1 MICPLH
7 FVRPGAKYPSCGSAS
22 ALPPPSLGVSSLD
35 LGRWRAS
42 GLFFDSIRGC
52 CRSSLP
58 WDRGRLARTKS
69 GRWGHA
75 SGGRDARGPRVG
87 RARRKPCGTRIAAS
101 VIWLLSFVQCG
112 GICCGAA
119 TPSLPLPVV
128 GVSSLD
134 LGRWRCW
141 WPFFFEDL
149 SCRLRRNHDMNRA
162 LFGSRPI
169 GMQFL

>member
-7 FVRPGAKYPSCGSAS
+7 FGRPGAKYPSCGSAS

-42 GLFFDSIRGC
+42 GLFFVLGHGAPYPGTAGVSPALFLLPPARSDGKGKRAGRPRSQGREGC
-52 CRSSLP
+52 
-58 WDRGRLARTKS
+58 
-69 GRWGHA
+69 
-75 SGGRDARGPRVG
+75 
-87 RARRKPCGTRIAAS
+87 RKPCGTRIAAA

-141 WPFFFEDL
+141 WPFFFV
-149 SCRLRRNHDMNRA
+149 S
-162 LFGSRPI
+162 LFRSRPI